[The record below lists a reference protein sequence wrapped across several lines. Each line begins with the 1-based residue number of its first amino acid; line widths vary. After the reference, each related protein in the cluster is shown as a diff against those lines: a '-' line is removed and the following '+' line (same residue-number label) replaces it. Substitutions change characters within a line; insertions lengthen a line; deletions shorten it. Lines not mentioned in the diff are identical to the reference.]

1 MAGGVERTRGVEMR
15 RKRRGGKRRKR
26 GGGERIAD
34 PHPQV
39 GQVPQVRL
47 LKSGLEQMSRFLAQ
61 RVGEHAVAE
70 SWRDQRV
77 DAYLGQVLFAQHPPA
92 SIGMRNARE
101 LVTLSMALDLLLAIC
116 SCKE

>member
-1 MAGGVERTRGVEMR
+1 MVIPTDRSKEKKRKRDAMVVAGGVERTRE
-15 RKRRGGKRRKR
+15 
-26 GGGERIAD
+26 
-34 PHPQV
+34 
-39 GQVPQVRL
+39 
-47 LKSGLEQMSRFLAQ
+47 MSRFLAQ

-77 DAYLGQVLFAQHPPA
+77 GAYLGQVLFAQHPPA